1 MTWLLTN
8 DDGVFAPGL
17 GALAKGLTSQPFLVV
32 APQSPYSGCGHQVTT
47 HAPLQIERMAESQ
60 FGDRTDR
67 VFGLNGTPADC
78 VRVARFHLDPNIAFV
93 LAGINAGGNMGA
105 DSHISG
111 TIAAVREAALH
122 GIPGIALSQYHRR
135 SIPMDWERASRW
147 TMKVLDT
154 LLPLPLKP
162 GCFWNVNFPHPEA
175 TDLTEPEIVFCVP
188 SLRPLPVSFRV
199 DGNLLYYEGVYSL
212 RDREPGSDVEVCLG
226 GQIAVTQLSI

>member
-17 GALAKGLTSQPFLVV
+17 AALARSLSSQPVLVV
-32 APQSPYSGCGHQVTT
+32 APQSQHSGCGHQVTT
-47 HAPLQIERMAESQ
+47 HAPLQLTSIAEPH
-60 FGDRTDR
+60 FGDHMDR
-67 VFGLNGTPADC
+67 IFGLSGTPVDC
-78 VRVARFHLDPNIAFV
+78 VRVARFHLDPAITFV
-93 LAGINAGGNMGA
+93 LSGINAGGNLGIDCHM
-105 DSHISG
+105 SG

-135 SIPMDWERASRW
+135 STPIDWGQASRW
-147 TMKVLDT
+147 TAKVLET

-162 GCFWNVNFPHPEA
+162 GYFWNVNFPHRDP
-175 TDLTEPEIVFCVP
+175 TDADPDLVFCLP
-188 SLRPLPVSFRV
+188 SQCPLPVSFRV
-199 DGNLLYYEGVYSL
+199 EGNSLHYEGIYAM